1 MFEGLIEGRGER
13 TRDGMAK
20 DLQFGFTISQGFCAI
35 LDAVAICGAFGTAE
49 KGAAHPQP
57 LSAPAVRM
65 AKIPCGSRKTG
76 VLPFGAA

>member
-1 MFEGLIEGRGER
+1 
-13 TRDGMAK
+13 MAK